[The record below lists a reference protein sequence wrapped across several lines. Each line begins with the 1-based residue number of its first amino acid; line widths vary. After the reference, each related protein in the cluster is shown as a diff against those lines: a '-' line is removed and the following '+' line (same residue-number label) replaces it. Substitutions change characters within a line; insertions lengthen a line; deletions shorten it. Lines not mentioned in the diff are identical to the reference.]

1 MITALSIEPAPTMG
15 PTSFNGVVVGRS
27 EATFSTVLSRASA
40 GGDREVVRQAA
51 AQLVASTCIMP
62 VLQSMHDSP
71 FLKPPFAPGF
81 AEKRFQPLLDQQV
94 ADRLTS
100 AARFPLIEVI
110 VDRLMGPEKPP
121 PEASP
126 GSTP

>member
-1 MITALSIEPAPTMG
+1 MITSLSIEPPPTAG
-15 PTSFNGVVVGRS
+15 PTSVDAVVVGRN
-27 EATFSTVLSRASA
+27 EAVFSTVLSRASE
-40 GGDREVVRQAA
+40 GGDREVVRRAA
-51 AQLVASTCIMP
+51 AQLVASTFIMP
-62 VLQSMHDSP
+62 ILQSMHDSP

-100 AARFPLIEVI
+100 AARFPLIDII
-110 VDRLMGPEKPP
+110 VDWLMGPEKAP
-121 PEASP
+121 PETTP

>member
-1 MITALSIEPAPTMG
+1 MITAASIEPAPLTG
-15 PTSFNGVVVGRS
+15 PTSFNAIVVGRGG
-27 EATFSTVLSRASA
+27 AGFSAVLGRASA
-40 GGDREVVRQAA
+40 DGDREIVRQAA
-51 AQLVASTCIMP
+51 AQLVASTFIMP

-81 AEKRFQPLLDQQV
+81 AEKQFQPLLDQQV

-100 AARFPLIEVI
+100 AARFPLIDVI
-110 VDRLMGPEKPP
+110 VDRLMGPENPTP
-121 PEASP
+121 HSSR

>member
-1 MITALSIEPAPTMG
+1 MITTPFIDSAPSAG
-15 PTSFNGVVVGRS
+15 PTSFDAVVAGRGGVG
-27 EATFSTVLSRASA
+27 FSTLLDHASETQ
-40 GGDREVVRQAA
+40 DRETVRQAA
-51 AQLVASTCIMP
+51 AQLVASTFIMP
-62 VLQSMHDSP
+62 ILQSMHDSP

-100 AARFPLIEVI
+100 AARFPLIDVI
-110 VDRLMGPEKPP
+110 TDRLMGPEKPP
-121 PEASP
+121 NANP

>member
-1 MITALSIEPAPTMG
+1 MITAPSIEPAPTTG
-15 PTSFNGVVVGRS
+15 PTSFNAIVAGRG
-27 EATFSTVLSRASA
+27 AAGFSTVLSRASA
-40 GGDREVVRQAA
+40 GGDREVVRRAA
-51 AQLVASTCIMP
+51 AQLVASTFIMP

-81 AEKRFQPLLDQQV
+81 AEKRFQPLLDQQF

-100 AARFPLIEVI
+100 AARFPLIDVI

-121 PEASP
+121 PHASQ